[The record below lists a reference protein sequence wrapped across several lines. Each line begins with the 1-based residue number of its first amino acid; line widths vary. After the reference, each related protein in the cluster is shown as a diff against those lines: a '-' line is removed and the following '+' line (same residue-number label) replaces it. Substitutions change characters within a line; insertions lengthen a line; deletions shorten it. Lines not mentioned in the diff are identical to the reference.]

1 MPGMG
6 ARFEAPP
13 LPGDAGIVV
22 SHVLVHGHDQ
32 FVRVP
37 PDPPA
42 EHRVS
47 VRAASNQ
54 WRTGYAKSE
63 FQAALFRQQVS
74 VLELVRD

>member
-6 ARFEAPP
+6 ARSEAPP

-47 VRAASNQ
+47 VGAASNQ
-54 WRTGYAKSE
+54 WRAGYAEAE
-63 FQAALFRQQVS
+63 FQAAIFQRPVS